1 MDYRNNFL
9 FSEAFI
15 QDAFKKVEK
24 NAKEYDD
31 IFDNICSW
39 YQEYKED
46 WTSFEDI
53 ALDTLGYE
61 KEQDGDY
68 RWIKIEAD
76 KTAALVYMLDRDCE
90 VGSTVKGKYYAV
102 DAVRKAAERTVS
114 WVVITNGTEC
124 RLLTTTGVSPYEHFF
139 SVNIGNELEAG
150 KAGLSGHVFAF
161 MFGANSFKKNGS
173 DMLAIDAFKDKSDE
187 SEENVE
193 EVLRSKSE
201 SILTGLCYGLKDNM
215 NRPSF
220 TEEDKKQ
227 IYEDAIILLYRL
239 LFLGYAEARE
249 LLPVRADDPDY
260 QDSFTMLCQTA
271 KDYYIESR
279 LTEVGNDFDLWDRL
293 DSQLR
298 IYVDK
303 NYNGGLFS
311 NDDKPILKEY
321 RIANKHLA
329 PCLMELAYIAGRKK
343 DYAQKIEYKDL
354 SVRNLGAIYEGLLE
368 YQLFIADELM
378 VQRKSKEKVA
388 YIKASETTLKNSD
401 KNNLVQP
408 GEIYLS
414 QDAMERKETGA
425 YYTPEDVVDYIV
437 KNTVG
442 KRLDEL
448 KAELDDELKEVRD
461 ELSYEPVEHRRKQLQ
476 HEIDEKTVEFI
487 TEKILSLSIVD
498 SAMGSGHFL
507 VNAAYQV
514 SNYIVDILEG
524 NQWENDEI
532 NADVTY
538 WRRRVVEKCIYGID
552 INNLSVALARL
563 SLWLISMSNDKA
575 LSFLDHHLKCG
586 NSLMGTTLEK
596 LQYFDKN
603 LPILSVTK
611 ERFIYPVIKK
621 YDQIREIGSDTK
633 ADVRRQHEI
642 YEEIREDLA
651 VVKKKMDYYLAC
663 QYCGQILDGADF
675 REVLLADNLDFFKRD
690 EYQRLFESAEENK
703 FFHWEVEFPEVY
715 ISGGF
720 DIMIGNPPYGANLSE
735 EIKSFFKTIYE
746 IVHMRTPDT
755 FNYFIA
761 KSFDLLN
768 DEGEVS
774 FIVPSNLL
782 FQNEYEK
789 TRKFLVSKHGL
800 RRVINAG
807 DSVFARASVPTCV
820 FIAKNTG
827 SDSYEILYS
836 DMRGGYK
843 DSTEWNKGN
852 ITINSSSVLAT
863 PSCVIGVSEESS
875 SILDKIKD
883 NSLTIDE
890 LAEEVAAGIS
900 TGGNEAFCITE
911 EDIKNESLESGLIYK
926 MLGGRNIDAYSIRW
940 SDEYIIYSTKN
951 SNTPQYINTYK
962 RLERFKEKLSK
973 KRETKKG
980 MLPWWSL
987 HWPRNPDLF
996 MGKKIIMRQTSDRIR
1011 ATIDENN
1018 YYILNSILILK
1029 LKEGCEF
1036 SYEYVLGILNSAL
1049 NNFVYR
1055 NLTQEKGRAFAE
1067 VKPKNIRKLYIP
1079 NMEQE
1084 YRDRIEMCVKRIM
1097 ANENAEENK
1106 KTIDDMIYS
1115 FYSIT
1120 EEEIN
1125 VINKEVR

>member
-76 KTAALVYMLDRDCE
+76 KTVALVYLLDRDCE

-102 DAVRKAAERTVS
+102 DAVRKAAERAVS
-114 WVVITNGTEC
+114 WVVITNGTEW
-124 RLLTTTGVSPYEHFF
+124 RLLNTTGVSPYEHFF
-139 SVNIGNELEAG
+139 SVNIGNELETG
-150 KAGLSGHVFAF
+150 KAELSGHVFAF
-161 MFGANSFKKNGS
+161 MFGANSFKNNGS
-173 DMLAIDAFKDKSDE
+173 DTLTIDAFKDKSDE

-193 EVLRSKSE
+193 EVLRSKAE

-538 WRRRVVEKCIYGID
+538 WRRKVVENCIYGID
-552 INNLSVALARL
+552 INNLSVLLARL
-563 SLWLISMSNDKA
+563 SLWLISVTNDKA
-575 LSFLDHHLKCG
+575 LSFIDHHLKCG
-586 NSLMGTTLEK
+586 NSIVGTTTDK
-596 LQYFDKN
+596 VQYINKDIPLFN
-603 LPILSVTK
+603 MTK
-611 ERFIYPVIKK
+611 EQYMFPVIRK
-621 YDQIREIGSDTK
+621 YERIKEIGSDTK
-633 ADVRRQHEI
+633 ADVALQHEV
-642 YEEIREDLA
+642 YEEIRTDLA
-651 VVKKKMDYYLAC
+651 VIKRKMDYYLASM
-663 QYCGQILDGADF
+663 YAGGISDEEEFRKVMYADSMEF
-675 REVLLADNLDFFKRD
+675 FDDRQFKNLLKYADN
-690 EYQRLFESAEENK
+690 NK
-703 FFHWEVEFPEVY
+703 FFHWELEFPEVF
-715 ISGGF
+715 IGGGF
-720 DIMIGNPPYGANLSE
+720 DIAIGNPPYIECALE
-735 EIKSFFKTIYE
+735 
-746 IVHMRTPDT
+746 
-755 FNYFIA
+755 
-761 KSFDLLN
+761 
-768 DEGEVS
+768 
-774 FIVPSNLL
+774 
-782 FQNEYEK
+782 EYEK
-789 TRKFLVSKHGL
+789 LHLQTHSSRNLYAYMIENTIEKLKNGGNYGYIIPIASFYSNRTESFRKYILAGKRNYVSNYGVRPAQIFRKAEQRVSIFYGTKTEGTTEIYTTSYQIWYKSERKHL
-800 RRVINAG
+800 
-807 DSVFARASVPTCV
+807 F
-820 FIAKNTG
+820 
-827 SDSYEILYS
+827 S
-836 DMRGGYK
+836 DMKFIPVHDLKETQNVPKLGNTIELDIYDRVYSTKHTMGELLLQSKGNNNFVFHTAGGYWLK
-843 DSTEWNKGN
+843 AFDFMPTFKNEKTGKEKSTKYQIVTVKEEYDPKV
-852 ITINSSSVLAT
+852 IIAIINSSLFYWCWVQNTAVRDFYRPEIERFPIEYEQISEKDKEELVELCNQLMSSYKEHSVFQERNGINGKTILQEFH
-863 PSCVIGVSEESS
+863 PSANKPIVDRIDDVLGRVYGFNDEE
-875 SILDKIKD
+875 L
-883 NSLTIDE
+883 E
-890 LAEEVAAGIS
+890 
-900 TGGNEAFCITE
+900 F
-911 EDIKNESLESGLIYK
+911 IKNF
-926 MLGGRNIDAYSIRW
+926 
-940 SDEYIIYSTKN
+940 
-951 SNTPQYINTYK
+951 QY
-962 RLERFKEKLSK
+962 RF
-973 KRETKKG
+973 R
-980 MLPWWSL
+980 M
-987 HWPRNPDLF
+987 
-996 MGKKIIMRQTSDRIR
+996 
-1011 ATIDENN
+1011 
-1018 YYILNSILILK
+1018 
-1029 LKEGCEF
+1029 
-1036 SYEYVLGILNSAL
+1036 
-1049 NNFVYR
+1049 
-1055 NLTQEKGRAFAE
+1055 AE
-1067 VKPKNIRKLYIP
+1067 
-1079 NMEQE
+1079 
-1084 YRDRIEMCVKRIM
+1084 D
-1097 ANENAEENK
+1097 
-1106 KTIDDMIYS
+1106 
-1115 FYSIT
+1115 
-1120 EEEIN
+1120 
-1125 VINKEVR
+1125 

>member
-1 MDYRNNFL
+1 MIIEINTPL
-9 FSEAFI
+9 MEGIA
-15 QDAFKKVEK
+15 DAEVEIDTKKLKFKYKDIYLLNIDLPMEINRDSTKAKFEK
-24 NAKEYDD
+24 AKKILTLSAD
-31 IFDNICSW
+31 IVHKQQKMPEKKIDENMEIIN
-39 YQEYKED
+39 EEEEKRKE
-46 WTSFEDI
+46 EEKKKKEEEERI
-53 ALDTLGYE
+53 KKEMEEKKRKEEEEIKKKEEEMRIKKEKERIEKEKKEKERIEKEKKEKELRE
-61 KEQDGDY
+61 KEQ
-68 RWIKIEAD
+68 IE
-76 KTAALVYMLDRDCE
+76 KNKEETVFIRGQKVNNENLL
-90 VGSTVKGKYYAV
+90 ST
-102 DAVRKAAERTVS
+102 
-114 WVVITNGTEC
+114 N
-124 RLLTTTGVSPYEHFF
+124 
-139 SVNIGNELEAG
+139 
-150 KAGLSGHVFAF
+150 
-161 MFGANSFKKNGS
+161 KN
-173 DMLAIDAFKDKSDE
+173 A
-187 SEENVE
+187 
-193 EVLRSKSE
+193 
-201 SILTGLCYGLKDNM
+201 
-215 NRPSF
+215 
-220 TEEDKKQ
+220 
-227 IYEDAIILLYRL
+227 
-239 LFLGYAEARE
+239 
-249 LLPVRADDPDY
+249 
-260 QDSFTMLCQTA
+260 
-271 KDYYIESR
+271 
-279 LTEVGNDFDLWDRL
+279 
-293 DSQLR
+293 
-298 IYVDK
+298 
-303 NYNGGLFS
+303 
-311 NDDKPILKEY
+311 LKE
-321 RIANKHLA
+321 IK
-329 PCLMELAYIAGRKK
+329 
-343 DYAQKIEYKDL
+343 YK
-354 SVRNLGAIYEGLLE
+354 
-368 YQLFIADELM
+368 Q
-378 VQRKSKEKVA
+378 
-388 YIKASETTLKNSD
+388 
-401 KNNLVQP
+401 
-408 GEIYLS
+408 
-414 QDAMERKETGA
+414 
-425 YYTPEDVVDYIV
+425 
-437 KNTVG
+437 
-442 KRLDEL
+442 
-448 KAELDDELKEVRD
+448 
-461 ELSYEPVEHRRKQLQ
+461 
-476 HEIDEKTVEFI
+476 
-487 TEKILSLSIVD
+487 
-498 SAMGSGHFL
+498 
-507 VNAAYQV
+507 
-514 SNYIVDILEG
+514 
-524 NQWENDEI
+524 ENDNHSNQNKKLIEEI
-532 NADVTY
+532 IPEV
-538 WRRRVVEKCIYGID
+538 
-552 INNLSVALARL
+552 
-563 SLWLISMSNDKA
+563 
-575 LSFLDHHLKCG
+575 
-586 NSLMGTTLEK
+586 
-596 LQYFDKN
+596 
-603 LPILSVTK
+603 K
-611 ERFIYPVIKK
+611 EE
-621 YDQIREIGSDTK
+621 QNE
-633 ADVRRQHEI
+633 EE

-690 EYQRLFESAEENK
+690 EYQRLFESAEEHK
-703 FFHWEVEFPEVY
+703 FFHWAVEFPAVY
-715 ISGGF
+715 ISGGVE
-720 DIMIGNPPYGANLSE
+720 IMIGHPPYGANLSE
-735 EIKSFFKTIYE
+735 EIKTFFKTIYE

-1084 YRDRIEMCVKRIM
+1084 YRDKIEMCVKRIM

-1125 VINKEVR
+1125 VINKEVG

>member
-39 YQEYKED
+39 YQEYKDD
-46 WTSFEDI
+46 WASFEDI
-53 ALDTLGYE
+53 VLDTLGYE

-76 KTAALVYMLDRDCE
+76 NTVALVYLLDRDCE

-102 DAVRKAAERTVS
+102 DAVRKAAERAVS
-114 WVVITNGTEC
+114 WVVITNGTEW
-124 RLLTTTGVSPYEHFF
+124 RLLNTTGVSPYEHFF
-139 SVNIGNELEAG
+139 SVNIGNELETG
-150 KAGLSGHVFAF
+150 KAELSGHVFAF
-161 MFGANSFKKNGS
+161 MFGANSFKKNES
-173 DMLAIDAFKDKSDE
+173 DTLAIDAFKDKSDE

-193 EVLRSKSE
+193 EVLRSKAE

-260 QDSFTMLCQTA
+260 QDSFIMLCQTA

-279 LTEVGNDFDLWDRL
+279 LTEVGNDFDLWNRL

-329 PCLMELAYIAGRKK
+329 PCLMELAYISGRKK
-343 DYAQKIEYKDL
+343 DYSQKIEYKDL

-461 ELSYEPVEHRRKQLQ
+461 ELSYEPVEQRRKQLQ

-524 NQWENDEI
+524 NRWENDEI

-538 WRRRVVEKCIYGID
+538 WRRKVVENCIFGID
-552 INNLSVALARL
+552 INNLSVLLARL
-563 SLWLISMSNDKA
+563 SLWLISVTNDKA
-575 LSFLDHHLKCG
+575 LSFIDHHLKCG
-586 NSLMGTTLEK
+586 NSIVGTTTDK
-596 LQYFDKN
+596 VQYINKDIPLFN
-603 LPILSVTK
+603 MTK
-611 ERFIYPVIKK
+611 EQYMFPIIKK
-621 YDQIREIGSDTK
+621 YERIKEIGSDTK
-633 ADVRRQHEI
+633 ADVALQHEA
-642 YEEIREDLA
+642 YEEIRTDLA
-651 VVKKKMDYYLAC
+651 VIKRKMDYYLASM
-663 QYCGQILDGADF
+663 YMGGISDEVEFGKVMHADSISF
-675 REVLLADNLDFFKRD
+675 FDAPSIKPLMKYAD
-690 EYQRLFESAEENK
+690 SNK
-703 FFHWEVEFPEVY
+703 FFHWELEFPEVF
-715 ISGGF
+715 IRGGF
-720 DIMIGNPPYGANLSE
+720 DIAIGNPPYVESSTKPFEKLDLVTIDSQNLYAYMLE
-735 EIKSFFKTIYE
+735 NTIRNSRGY
-746 IVHMRTPDT
+746 
-755 FNYFIA
+755 Y
-761 KSFDLLN
+761 
-768 DEGEVS
+768 G
-774 FIVPSNLL
+774 FIVPLSAMYSTKTAKLQTFLKENGKLWVSNYGIRPAKIFKRAEQRVSILIGQKSEERKVYSTDYQRWYSTERKTL
-782 FQNEYEK
+782 FNKLRYADVTDVDDWVFVPKVSEEVETTILKKLGKMDATLGEYMTNQNQNEVIYHSVGRYWLKAFDFVPVFNNEK
-789 TRKFLVSKHGL
+789 SGVTRSTKYKSIYFKQELD
-800 RRVINAG
+800 RNIVIA
-807 DSVFARASVPTCV
+807 
-820 FIAKNTG
+820 I
-827 SDSYEILYS
+827 
-836 DMRGGYK
+836 
-843 DSTEWNKGN
+843 
-852 ITINSSSVLAT
+852 INSSLFYWFWIVMSACRDFT
-863 PSCVIGVSEESS
+863 KKDISEFPFCTNNLSNVDRQE
-875 SILDKIKD
+875 L
-883 NSLTIDE
+883 DE
-890 LAEEVAAGIS
+890 LIKQLMDSYQSNSRIIETNGVNGKTTLQEFHPKHNKPIVDKLEIIVGRIYGLDDEEI
-900 TGGNEAFCITE
+900 AFIQE
-911 EDIKNESLESGLIYK
+911 YDLRFR
-926 MLGGRNIDAYSIRW
+926 M
-940 SDEYIIYSTKN
+940 SDE
-951 SNTPQYINTYK
+951 
-962 RLERFKEKLSK
+962 
-973 KRETKKG
+973 
-980 MLPWWSL
+980 
-987 HWPRNPDLF
+987 D
-996 MGKKIIMRQTSDRIR
+996 
-1011 ATIDENN
+1011 
-1018 YYILNSILILK
+1018 
-1029 LKEGCEF
+1029 
-1036 SYEYVLGILNSAL
+1036 
-1049 NNFVYR
+1049 
-1055 NLTQEKGRAFAE
+1055 
-1067 VKPKNIRKLYIP
+1067 
-1079 NMEQE
+1079 
-1084 YRDRIEMCVKRIM
+1084 
-1097 ANENAEENK
+1097 
-1106 KTIDDMIYS
+1106 
-1115 FYSIT
+1115 
-1120 EEEIN
+1120 
-1125 VINKEVR
+1125 

>member
-15 QDAFKKVEK
+15 QDAFKKMEK
-24 NAKEYDD
+24 SAKEYDD

-39 YQEYKED
+39 YQEYRED

-53 ALDTLGYE
+53 ALDTLGFE

-68 RWIKIEAD
+68 RWIKTDAD
-76 KTAALVYMLDRDCE
+76 KTVALVYLLDRDC
-90 VGSTVKGKYYAV
+90 VVSSTVKGKYYAV

-114 WVVITNGTEC
+114 WVVITNGTEW
-124 RLLTTTGVSPYEHFF
+124 RLLNTTGVSPYEHFF
-139 SVNIGNELEAG
+139 SVNIENELETG
-150 KAGLSGHVFAF
+150 KAGLPGHVFVF
-161 MFGANSFKKNGS
+161 MFGAESFKKNGS
-173 DMLAIDAFKDKSDE
+173 DTLAIDAFKDKSDE

-193 EVLRSKSE
+193 EVLRSKAE

-311 NDDKPILKEY
+311 NEDKPILKEY

-329 PCLMELAYIAGRKK
+329 PCLMELAYISGRKK

-448 KAELDDELKEVRD
+448 KAELDDVLKELRD
-461 ELSYEPVEHRRKQLQ
+461 ELSYEPVEQRRKQLQ

-487 TEKILSLSIVD
+487 TQKILSLSIVD

-507 VNAAYQV
+507 VNASYQV

-538 WRRRVVEKCIYGID
+538 WRRKVVENCIYGID
-552 INNLSVALARL
+552 INNLSVLLARL
-563 SLWLISMSNDKA
+563 SLWLISVTNDKA
-575 LSFLDHHLKCG
+575 LSFIDHHLKCG
-586 NSLMGTTLEK
+586 NSIVGTTTDK
-596 LQYFDKN
+596 VQYINKDIPLFNMTKDQYMF
-603 LPILSVTK
+603 PIIRK
-611 ERFIYPVIKK
+611 YERIK
-621 YDQIREIGSDTK
+621 EIGSDTK
-633 ADVRRQHEI
+633 ADVALQHDV
-642 YEEIREDLA
+642 YEEIRADLA
-651 VVKKKMDYYLAC
+651 VIKRKMDYYLASM
-663 QYCGQILDGADF
+663 YAGGISDEEEFRKVMYADDTNF
-675 REVLLADNLDFFKRD
+675 FENESFKSLLEYADN
-690 EYQRLFESAEENK
+690 NK
-703 FFHWEVEFPEVY
+703 FFHWELEFPEVFMK
-715 ISGGF
+715 GGF
-720 DIMIGNPPYGANLSE
+720 DAAIGNPPYVECSSDPYVKVGLATIECRNLYAYMMENSIKKVKTNGKYGFIIPIAAMYSNNMKPLQNYLLDGNTVLISNYAKRPSKIFRKAEQRLSIIMGAHNTSEPCVYSTTYNRWYAEERKKLFSNLRYVKVDNPYKYKFVPKIGY
-735 EIKSFFKTIYE
+735 EIENDILEKLTASNSKLGDYFVNKGADKSFVYHSVGHYWLKAFDFMPQFLNEKTGSTVSTKYKTI
-746 IVHMRTPDT
+746 
-755 FNYFIA
+755 
-761 KSFDLLN
+761 
-768 DEGEVS
+768 
-774 FIVPSNLL
+774 
-782 FQNEYEK
+782 
-789 TRKFLVSKHGL
+789 GL
-800 RRVINAG
+800 RPGIS
-807 DSVFARASVPTCV
+807 DSVVIC
-820 FIAKNTG
+820 
-827 SDSYEILYS
+827 L
-836 DMRGGYK
+836 
-843 DSTEWNKGN
+843 
-852 ITINSSSVLAT
+852 INSSLFYWYWIMMSAERDFTKRDIEELPFNYDRISNDLVAQFDVLKDELMANYQEHSKIT
-863 PSCVIGVSEESS
+863 TTTLVTGKMVLQEFHPKYAKD
-875 SILDKIKD
+875 ILDR
-883 NSLTIDE
+883 IDT
-890 LAEEVAAGIS
+890 LI
-900 TGGNEAFCITE
+900 GN
-911 EDIKNESLESGLIYK
+911 
-926 MLGGRNIDAYSIRW
+926 
-940 SDEYIIYSTKN
+940 
-951 SNTPQYINTYK
+951 
-962 RLERFKEKLSK
+962 
-973 KRETKKG
+973 
-980 MLPWWSL
+980 
-987 HWPRNPDLF
+987 
-996 MGKKIIMRQTSDRIR
+996 
-1011 ATIDENN
+1011 
-1018 YYILNSILILK
+1018 
-1029 LKEGCEF
+1029 
-1036 SYEYVLGILNSAL
+1036 
-1049 NNFVYR
+1049 VY
-1055 NLTQEKGRAFAE
+1055 GF
-1067 VKPKNIRKLYIP
+1067 
-1079 NMEQE
+1079 
-1084 YRDRIEMCVKRIM
+1084 
-1097 ANENAEENK
+1097 
-1106 KTIDDMIYS
+1106 
-1115 FYSIT
+1115 T
-1120 EEEIN
+1120 EEEVNYICN
-1125 VINKEVR
+1125 FDLKFRMGDGED

>member
-1 MDYRNNFL
+1 MNYRNNFL

-24 NAKEYDD
+24 STKEYDD

-39 YQEYKED
+39 YQEYKDD

-53 ALDTLGYE
+53 ALDTLGFE
-61 KEQDGDY
+61 KEHDGDY
-68 RWIKIEAD
+68 RWIKAESD
-76 KTAALVYMLDRDCE
+76 KTVALVYLLDRE
-90 VGSTVKGKYYAV
+90 SVVESTVKGKYYAV

-114 WVVITNGTEC
+114 WVVITNGTEW
-124 RLLTTTGVSPYEHFF
+124 RLLNTTGVSPYEHFF
-139 SVNIGNELEAG
+139 SVNIGNELENG
-150 KAGLSGHVFAF
+150 KAGLTGHIFAF
-161 MFGANSFKKNGS
+161 MFGADSFRKSES

-193 EVLRSKSE
+193 EALRSKAE

-215 NRPSF
+215 NRPYF
-220 TEEDKKQ
+220 TEREKKQ

-329 PCLMELAYIAGRKK
+329 PCLMELAYISGRKK

-448 KAELDDELKEVRD
+448 KTELDDELKEVRD
-461 ELSYEPVEHRRKQLQ
+461 ELSYEPVEQRRKQLQ

-524 NQWENDEI
+524 NKWENEEI

-538 WRRRVVEKCIYGID
+538 WRRKVVENCIYGID
-552 INNLSVALARL
+552 INNLSVLLARL
-563 SLWLISMSNDKA
+563 SLWLISVTNDKA
-575 LSFLDHHLKCG
+575 LSFIDHHLKCG
-586 NSLMGTTLEK
+586 NSIVGTTTDK
-596 LQYFDKN
+596 VQYINKDIPLFN
-603 LPILSVTK
+603 MTK
-611 ERFIYPVIKK
+611 EQYMFPIIKRYERIK
-621 YDQIREIGSDTK
+621 EIGSDTK
-633 ADVRRQHEI
+633 ADVALQHEA
-642 YEEIREDLA
+642 YEEIRADLA
-651 VVKKKMDYYLAC
+651 VIKRKMDYYLANM
-663 QYCGQILDGADF
+663 YTGGISDEEEFRKVMYAENISFFDAPSIKPLMEYAD
-675 REVLLADNLDFFKRD
+675 
-690 EYQRLFESAEENK
+690 SNK
-703 FFHWEVEFPEVY
+703 FFHWELEFPEVF
-715 ISGGF
+715 IRGGF
-720 DIMIGNPPYGANLSE
+720 DIAIGNPPYVESPTKPFEKLDLVTIDSQNLYAYMLE
-735 EIKSFFKTIYE
+735 KTIRNSRGY
-746 IVHMRTPDT
+746 
-755 FNYFIA
+755 Y
-761 KSFDLLN
+761 
-768 DEGEVS
+768 G
-774 FIVPSNLL
+774 FIVPLSAMYSTKTAKLQSFLKENGKLWVSNYGIRPAKIFKRAEQRVSILIGQKSEEKKVYSTDYQRWYSTERKLL
-782 FQNEYEK
+782 FNKLRYADVTDVDEWTFVPKVSDEVETTILKKLEKMDATLGEYMTNQNENEVVYHSVGRYWLKAFDFVPIFNNEK
-789 TRKFLVSKHGL
+789 SGVTRSTKYKSIYFKRELD
-800 RRVINAG
+800 RNIVIA
-807 DSVFARASVPTCV
+807 
-820 FIAKNTG
+820 I
-827 SDSYEILYS
+827 
-836 DMRGGYK
+836 
-843 DSTEWNKGN
+843 
-852 ITINSSSVLAT
+852 INSSLFYWFWIVMSACRDFTKKDISEFPFSTNNLSNVDCQELNDLIKQLMDSYQSNSRIIET
-863 PSCVIGVSEESS
+863 NGVNGKTTLQEFHPKHNKL
-875 SILDKIKD
+875 I
-883 NSLTIDE
+883 IDE
-890 LAEEVAAGIS
+890 LEKIVGKIYGLDDEEV
-900 TGGNEAFCITE
+900 EFVR
-911 EDIKNESLESGLIYK
+911 DYDLRFR
-926 MLGGRNIDAYSIRW
+926 M
-940 SDEYIIYSTKN
+940 SDE
-951 SNTPQYINTYK
+951 
-962 RLERFKEKLSK
+962 
-973 KRETKKG
+973 
-980 MLPWWSL
+980 
-987 HWPRNPDLF
+987 D
-996 MGKKIIMRQTSDRIR
+996 
-1011 ATIDENN
+1011 
-1018 YYILNSILILK
+1018 
-1029 LKEGCEF
+1029 
-1036 SYEYVLGILNSAL
+1036 
-1049 NNFVYR
+1049 
-1055 NLTQEKGRAFAE
+1055 
-1067 VKPKNIRKLYIP
+1067 
-1079 NMEQE
+1079 
-1084 YRDRIEMCVKRIM
+1084 
-1097 ANENAEENK
+1097 
-1106 KTIDDMIYS
+1106 
-1115 FYSIT
+1115 
-1120 EEEIN
+1120 
-1125 VINKEVR
+1125 

>member
-24 NAKEYDD
+24 SAKEYDD

-39 YQEYKED
+39 YQEYKDD

-53 ALDTLGYE
+53 ALDTLGFE

-68 RWIKIEAD
+68 RWIKTEAD
-76 KTAALVYMLDRDCE
+76 KSVALVYLLDRDCV

-102 DAVRKAAERTVS
+102 DAVRKAAERNVS
-114 WVVITNGTEC
+114 WVVITNGTEW
-124 RLLTTTGVSPYEHFF
+124 RLLNTTGVSPYEHFF
-139 SVNIGNELEAG
+139 SVNIGNELETG
-150 KAGLSGHVFAF
+150 KAGLSGHVFVF
-161 MFGANSFKKNGS
+161 MFGAESFKKSGQ
-173 DMLAIDAFKDKSDE
+173 DTLAIDDFKDKSDE

-193 EVLRSKSE
+193 EILRSKAE

-215 NRPSF
+215 NKQTF

-329 PCLMELAYIAGRKK
+329 PCLMELAYISGRKK
-343 DYAQKIEYKDL
+343 DYAQRIEYKDL

-448 KAELDDELKEVRD
+448 KEELDSELKEVRD
-461 ELSYEPVEHRRKQLQ
+461 ELSYEPVEQRRKQLQ

-514 SNYIVDILEG
+514 SNYIVDILES

-538 WRRRVVEKCIYGID
+538 WRRKVVENCIYGID
-552 INNLSVALARL
+552 INNLSVLLARL
-563 SLWLISMSNDKA
+563 SLWLISVTNDKA
-575 LSFLDHHLKCG
+575 LSFIDHHLKCG
-586 NSLMGTTLEK
+586 NSIVGTTTDK
-596 LQYFDKN
+596 VQYINKDIPLFN
-603 LPILSVTK
+603 MTK
-611 ERFIYPVIKK
+611 EQYMFPIIRKYERIK
-621 YDQIREIGSDTK
+621 EIGSNTK
-633 ADVRRQHEI
+633 ADVALQHEA
-642 YEEIREDLA
+642 YEEIRSDLG
-651 VVKKKMDYYLAC
+651 VIKRKMDYYLASM
-663 QYCGQILDGADF
+663 YAGGISDEEEFRKVMYADSIGF
-675 REVLLADNLDFFKRD
+675 FDDEKFKNLMNYADN
-690 EYQRLFESAEENK
+690 NK
-703 FFHWEVEFPEVY
+703 FFHWELEFPEVFMK
-715 ISGGF
+715 GGF
-720 DIMIGNPPYGANLSE
+720 DVAIGNPPYVDVQEEPYKVLTLYTLKSTNLYSYMIENTTNKTKTGGYIGYIIPLSGFYTPRMKSFYSMITKECELYISNYGVRPSKIFKKAEQRTSIFFGKKGNHKGVVHTTSYNRWHTSERKKLFIDMRYAEQELCDQYDVIPKIGDDIEIRVLERIFSQKNKLEVYESKASDNTVYFHGAARYWLKALDFVPMFYN
-735 EIKSFFKTIYE
+735 EIKGASRSSEWKE
-746 IVHMRTPDT
+746 ISLSHDVNKET
-755 FNYFIA
+755 
-761 KSFDLLN
+761 
-768 DEGEVS
+768 
-774 FIVPSNLL
+774 
-782 FQNEYEK
+782 
-789 TRKFLVSKHGL
+789 
-800 RRVINAG
+800 VI
-807 DSVFARASVPTCV
+807 C
-820 FIAKNTG
+820 
-827 SDSYEILYS
+827 L
-836 DMRGGYK
+836 
-843 DSTEWNKGN
+843 
-852 ITINSSSVLAT
+852 INSSLFFWYWILMSDERHFSKRDIMGFPYENEIFVPYRDEFVSLEKELIDSYNSNSVERT
-863 PSCVIGVSEESS
+863 INTVRGVTKYQEFYPKKSKD
-875 SILDKIKD
+875 ILDR
-883 NSLTIDE
+883 IDA
-890 LAEEVAAGIS
+890 LVGRCLGLSKEEV
-900 TGGNEAFCITE
+900 
-911 EDIKNESLESGLIYK
+911 D
-926 MLGGRNIDAYSIRW
+926 
-940 SDEYIIYSTKN
+940 YIINKD
-951 SNTPQYINTYK
+951 
-962 RLERFKEKLSK
+962 LRF
-973 KRETKKG
+973 R
-980 MLPWWSL
+980 
-987 HWPRNPDLF
+987 
-996 MGKKIIMRQTSDRIR
+996 MGDGE
-1011 ATIDENN
+1011 D
-1018 YYILNSILILK
+1018 
-1029 LKEGCEF
+1029 
-1036 SYEYVLGILNSAL
+1036 
-1049 NNFVYR
+1049 
-1055 NLTQEKGRAFAE
+1055 
-1067 VKPKNIRKLYIP
+1067 
-1079 NMEQE
+1079 
-1084 YRDRIEMCVKRIM
+1084 
-1097 ANENAEENK
+1097 
-1106 KTIDDMIYS
+1106 
-1115 FYSIT
+1115 
-1120 EEEIN
+1120 
-1125 VINKEVR
+1125 

>member
-76 KTAALVYMLDRDCE
+76 KTVALVYLLDRDCE

-102 DAVRKAAERTVS
+102 DAVRKAAERAVS
-114 WVVITNGTEC
+114 WVVITNGTEW
-124 RLLTTTGVSPYEHFF
+124 RLLNTTGVSPYEHFF
-139 SVNIGNELEAG
+139 SVNIGNELETG
-150 KAGLSGHVFAF
+150 KAELSGHVFAF
-161 MFGANSFKKNGS
+161 MFGANSFKNNGS
-173 DMLAIDAFKDKSDE
+173 DTLTIDAFKDKSDE

-193 EVLRSKSE
+193 EVLRSKAE

-414 QDAMERKETGA
+414 QDALERKETGA

-538 WRRRVVEKCIYGID
+538 WRRKVVENCIYGID
-552 INNLSVALARL
+552 INNLSVLLARL
-563 SLWLISMSNDKA
+563 SLWLISVTNDKA
-575 LSFLDHHLKCG
+575 LSFIDHHLKCG
-586 NSLMGTTLEK
+586 NSIVGTTTDK
-596 LQYFDKN
+596 VQYINKDIPLFN
-603 LPILSVTK
+603 MTK
-611 ERFIYPVIKK
+611 EQYMFPVIRK
-621 YDQIREIGSDTK
+621 YERIKEIGSDTK
-633 ADVRRQHEI
+633 ADVALQHEV
-642 YEEIREDLA
+642 YEEIRTDLA
-651 VVKKKMDYYLAC
+651 VIKRKMDYYLASM
-663 QYCGQILDGADF
+663 YAGGISDEEEFRKVMYADSMEF
-675 REVLLADNLDFFKRD
+675 FDDRQFKNLLKYADN
-690 EYQRLFESAEENK
+690 NK
-703 FFHWEVEFPEVY
+703 FFHWELEFPEVF
-715 ISGGF
+715 IGGGF
-720 DIMIGNPPYGANLSE
+720 DIAIGNPPYIECALE
-735 EIKSFFKTIYE
+735 
-746 IVHMRTPDT
+746 
-755 FNYFIA
+755 
-761 KSFDLLN
+761 
-768 DEGEVS
+768 
-774 FIVPSNLL
+774 
-782 FQNEYEK
+782 EYEK
-789 TRKFLVSKHGL
+789 LHLQTHSSRNLYAYMIENTIEKLKNGGNYGYIIPIASFYSNRTESFRKYILAGKRNYVSNYGVRPAQIFRKAEQRVSIFYGTKTEGTTEIYTTSYQIWYKSERKHL
-800 RRVINAG
+800 
-807 DSVFARASVPTCV
+807 F
-820 FIAKNTG
+820 
-827 SDSYEILYS
+827 S
-836 DMRGGYK
+836 DMKFIPVHDLKETQNVPKLGNTIELDIYDRVYSTKHTMGELLLQSKGNNNFVFHTAGGYWLK
-843 DSTEWNKGN
+843 AFDFMPTFKNEKTGKEKSTKYQIVTVKEEYDPKV
-852 ITINSSSVLAT
+852 IIAIINSSLFYWCWVQNTAVRDFYRPEIERFPIEYEQISEKDKEELVELCNQLMSSYKEHSVFQERNGINGKTILQEFH
-863 PSCVIGVSEESS
+863 PSANKPIVDRIDDVLGRVYGFNDEE
-875 SILDKIKD
+875 L
-883 NSLTIDE
+883 E
-890 LAEEVAAGIS
+890 
-900 TGGNEAFCITE
+900 F
-911 EDIKNESLESGLIYK
+911 IKNF
-926 MLGGRNIDAYSIRW
+926 
-940 SDEYIIYSTKN
+940 
-951 SNTPQYINTYK
+951 QY
-962 RLERFKEKLSK
+962 RF
-973 KRETKKG
+973 R
-980 MLPWWSL
+980 M
-987 HWPRNPDLF
+987 
-996 MGKKIIMRQTSDRIR
+996 
-1011 ATIDENN
+1011 
-1018 YYILNSILILK
+1018 
-1029 LKEGCEF
+1029 
-1036 SYEYVLGILNSAL
+1036 
-1049 NNFVYR
+1049 
-1055 NLTQEKGRAFAE
+1055 AE
-1067 VKPKNIRKLYIP
+1067 
-1079 NMEQE
+1079 
-1084 YRDRIEMCVKRIM
+1084 D
-1097 ANENAEENK
+1097 
-1106 KTIDDMIYS
+1106 
-1115 FYSIT
+1115 
-1120 EEEIN
+1120 
-1125 VINKEVR
+1125 